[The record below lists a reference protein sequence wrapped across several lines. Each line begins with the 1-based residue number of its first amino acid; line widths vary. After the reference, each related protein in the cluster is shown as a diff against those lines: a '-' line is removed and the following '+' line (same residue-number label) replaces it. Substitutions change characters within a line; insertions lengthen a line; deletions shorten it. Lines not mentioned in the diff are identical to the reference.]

1 MWGTR
6 KKAVFFPYKRIAFC
20 RVPQIFLALLIL
32 KRLYIHFVEIKLLIH
47 LSAGSLDYIEEE
59 YVDLDGQETDSQT
72 ENAKIT
78 KVSKRIQPFATI
90 QQEDFEEKSDIEGSG
105 QETNDDEDLQ
115 ETSKNA
121 HKVLEEEG
129 SGDEKLGK

>member
-1 MWGTR
+1 MNGEIDIWLYR
-6 KKAVFFPYKRIAFC
+6 AQNYFI
-20 RVPQIFLALLIL
+20 LIITDF
-32 KRLYIHFVEIKLLIH
+32 IHFVEIKKLLH
-47 LSAGSLDYIEEE
+47 FSAGSLDYIEEE

-72 ENAKIT
+72 ENAQIT
-78 KVSKRIQPFATI
+78 KVSKRIQTFSTTI
-90 QQEDFEEKSDIEGSG
+90 QEDFEEKSDIEGSG

-115 ETSKNA
+115 ETSKHSDA

>member
-1 MWGTR
+1 M
-6 KKAVFFPYKRIAFC
+6 
-20 RVPQIFLALLIL
+20 
-32 KRLYIHFVEIKLLIH
+32 IH

-72 ENAKIT
+72 ENAQIT
-78 KVSKRIQPFATI
+78 KVSKRIQSFPTI
-90 QQEDFEEKSDIEGSG
+90 QEDFEEKSDIEGSG

>member
-1 MWGTR
+1 MT
-6 KKAVFFPYKRIAFC
+6 
-20 RVPQIFLALLIL
+20 LLTDF
-32 KRLYIHFVEIKLLIH
+32 IHFVEIKLLLH

-72 ENAKIT
+72 ENAQIT

-90 QQEDFEEKSDIEGSG
+90 QEDFEEKSDIEGSG

-115 ETSKNA
+115 ETSRNNDA
-121 HKVLEEEG
+121 HKVLEEEEG

>member
-1 MWGTR
+1 ML
-6 KKAVFFPYKRIAFC
+6 P
-20 RVPQIFLALLIL
+20 
-32 KRLYIHFVEIKLLIH
+32 
-47 LSAGSLDYIEEE
+47 AGSLDYIEEE

-72 ENAKIT
+72 ENAQIT

-90 QQEDFEEKSDIEGSG
+90 QEDFEEKSDIEGSG

-115 ETSKNA
+115 ETSRNNDA
-121 HKVLEEEG
+121 LKVLEKEG

>member
-1 MWGTR
+1 MLTN
-6 KKAVFFPYKRIAFC
+6 F
-20 RVPQIFLALLIL
+20 
-32 KRLYIHFVEIKLLIH
+32 IHFVEIKLLLH

-72 ENAKIT
+72 ENAQIT

-90 QQEDFEEKSDIEGSG
+90 QEDFEEKSDIEGSG

-115 ETSKNA
+115 ETSRNNEA
-121 HKVLEEEG
+121 HKVLEG
-129 SGDEKLGK
+129 SGEEKLGK

>member
-1 MWGTR
+1 MLTN
-6 KKAVFFPYKRIAFC
+6 F
-20 RVPQIFLALLIL
+20 
-32 KRLYIHFVEIKLLIH
+32 IHFVEIKLLLH

-72 ENAKIT
+72 ENAQIT

-90 QQEDFEEKSDIEGSG
+90 QEDFEEKSDIEGSG

-115 ETSKNA
+115 ETSKHNDLA
-121 HKVLEEEG
+121 HKVLEEEEG

>member
-1 MWGTR
+1 MCYLTTTDS
-6 KKAVFFPYKRIAFC
+6 
-20 RVPQIFLALLIL
+20 
-32 KRLYIHFVEIKLLIH
+32 IHFVEIKLLLH

-59 YVDLDGQETDSQT
+59 YVDLDGQETDLQT
-72 ENAKIT
+72 ENAQIT

-90 QQEDFEEKSDIEGSG
+90 QEDFEEKSDIEGSG

-121 HKVLEEEG
+121 HKVLEEDG

>member
-1 MWGTR
+1 MNGEIDIWLYR
-6 KKAVFFPYKRIAFC
+6 AQNYFI
-20 RVPQIFLALLIL
+20 LIITDS
-32 KRLYIHFVEIKLLIH
+32 IHFVEIKKLLH
-47 LSAGSLDYIEEE
+47 FSAGSLDYIEEE

-72 ENAKIT
+72 ENAQIT
-78 KVSKRIQPFATI
+78 KVSKRIQTFSTTI
-90 QQEDFEEKSDIEGSG
+90 QEDFEEKSDIEGSG

-115 ETSKNA
+115 ETSRNNEA

>member
-1 MWGTR
+1 MSSRPLT
-6 KKAVFFPYKRIAFC
+6 PYI
-20 RVPQIFLALLIL
+20 
-32 KRLYIHFVEIKLLIH
+32 EIKLLLY

-72 ENAKIT
+72 ENAQIT
-78 KVSKRIQPFATI
+78 KVSKRIQPFSTTI
-90 QQEDFEEKSDIEGSG
+90 QEDFEEKSDIEGSG

-121 HKVLEEEG
+121 HKILEEEG